1 MAPDDLDWFCVPEGF
16 SAGAVVALPQDE
28 AQHALKSLRLK
39 PGDPLVLFDGRGAVA
54 RARVESTTRRELSA
68 RVERSDTVPASA
80 ASLWLAAGVV
90 RGPRFDFVIEKATEL
105 GVTGFI
111 PLLTRHSEVR
121 PGVGGEKSE
130 RWRRLTLAAAK
141 QSRRPW
147 LPEILPPLPLEALPG
162 RFPGAR
168 LWVAHPESAETEMRQ
183 SVEQKAYSD
192 EVSGETGRGVDLLL
206 TGPEGGWHPDE
217 LTDLAARGAR
227 FVHLGDARLRAET
240 AALSLLVWLLSR
252 RESLRDRGTP

>member
-1 MAPDDLDWFCVPEGF
+1 MAPEDLDWFCVPEGF
-16 SAGAVVALPQDE
+16 SAGAVVALPHDE

-39 PGDPLVLFDGRGAVA
+39 PGDPLVLFDGRGSVA
-54 RARVESTTRRELSA
+54 QARVEGTTRRELTA
-68 RVERSDTVPASA
+68 RVERIDSVPASA

-121 PGVGGEKSE
+121 PAAGGEKSE

-141 QSRRPW
+141 QSRRAW
-147 LPEILPPLPLEALPG
+147 LPELLPPLPLEELPG

-168 LWVAHPESAETEMRQ
+168 LWVAHPEPDEFVARQ
-183 SVEQKAYSD
+183 SVENKASSGG
-192 EVSGETGRGVDLLL
+192 VSGEGGGGVDLLL
-206 TGPEGGWHPDE
+206 TGPEGGWHSDE
-217 LTDLAARGAR
+217 LRDLAAGGAR
-227 FVHLGDARLRAET
+227 FVHLGAARLRAET
-240 AALSLLVWLLSR
+240 AALGLLVWLLSR
-252 RESLRDRGTP
+252 RESVRDRGTP

>member
-1 MAPDDLDWFCVPEGF
+1 MAPDDLNWFCVPEGF
-16 SAGAVVALPQDE
+16 SAGAVVALPHDE

-39 PGDPLVLFDGRGAVA
+39 PGDPLVLFDGRGGVA
-54 RARVESTTRRELSA
+54 QARVESATRRDLTA
-68 RVERSDTVPASA
+68 RVERSERVPAPA

-121 PGVGGEKSE
+121 PAAGGEKSE

-147 LPEILPPLPLEALPG
+147 LPEILSPLPLEDLPG
-162 RFPGAR
+162 RFPRAR
-168 LWVAHPESAETEMRQ
+168 LWVAHPESEGLVAQ
-183 SVEQKAYSD
+183 QFVENKGDSAD
-192 EVSGETGRGVDLLL
+192 VSGESGGGEDLLL